1 MNRLR
6 DEFVD
11 STMEEKRLH
20 ENKNREKYWYRWGPY
35 LSERAWA
42 TVRED
47 YSFNGDAWSNFPFE
61 HANARVFRWG
71 EDGLFGVSDNK
82 QLVCMNLALW
92 NGKDERLKERLFG
105 LTGPQGNHGEDCK
118 ELYYYLDNTPSHSYM
133 KALYKYPFKKE
144 FPYKELVEK
153 NAERGYKDKEFEIY
167 EIDGL
172 FQDKETGD
180 SPYYDVFFEMAKDA
194 DNENELNFRITVH
207 NRSNTDSGELY
218 IAPQVFFRNTWAWDA
233 KSEKPNLYKDE
244 KSENLLHV
252 NHKKYGSRQVVF
264 QPSPGG
270 FGEDDSED
278 IDDIDPVLLF
288 TDNESN
294 LVKLFNEKENPS
306 KYTKDA
312 FEEYIV
318 NGKKDSVNPA
328 NEGTKACAV
337 YHFKNI
343 PAGEYVTVRYTFTDK
358 PENKIFET
366 EGISVVDEDQFDNVF
381 DEREEEAE
389 NFYWRIN
396 PAPVSDELRKIQR
409 QAFAGL
415 LWTKQFYNLT
425 WDAWYNGD
433 KNIKPRP
440 PPDRANGRNKNWKH
454 MYIEDILSMPD
465 KWEYPFFASWDT
477 AFHCIPLAMID
488 PDFAKKQLD
497 LLTREWYMH
506 PNGQIPAYEW
516 NFNDVNPPVHAW
528 AVYRVF
534 KIERNVYNREDRVF
548 LERVFQK
555 LLLNFT
561 WWVNRK
567 DVDGKNVFEGGFLGL
582 DNIGVFNRSEPLPT
596 GGTLEQA
603 DSTGWMAFYSLQML
617 NIALELAKSNPVYE
631 DIASKFFEHFILIS
645 DSMSFDYA
653 CDVHNGVEQVSQNLW
668 NEQDKFYYD
677 AISWGNHKEQLPIR
691 SLVGLIPLYATM
703 TLEPNLL
710 KQFPSFKRRVDW
722 FVENRPEIFD
732 RNVASMS
739 KRGVGE
745 RLLLSLVTKERLEA
759 ILTRML
765 DESEFLSAYG
775 IRSLSKYHEKHPFEM
790 EVNGNKYCVSYL
802 PGESDSGM
810 FGGNSNW
817 RGPIWF
823 STSFLI
829 IESLQRFYL
838 YYGSGLKV
846 ECPVGSGDYLNL
858 AEVAEELGYRMIH
871 LFVPDENGERAI
883 NYGEYSEFL
892 SKDEHFK
899 DYLQFFEYFDG
910 DTGRGL
916 GASHQ
921 CGWTALVAKWIS
933 DVGASCVRLPRTPRS
948 SVSTTASISST
959 ETEETVH
966 KLKRMARRK
975 SAKSLV
981 NFTGTVLDLTEE
993 EKHLHRTGGTSTG
1006 LTPRSSVSSIKA
1018 AEIMNEEILDKIKD
1032 EEIEAQQALESSVK
1046 KEVTDDKDDVPENAH
1061 KYESTIMNKLKEKMK
1076 KLTILPKDASAPCSD
1091 EEDEL
1096 VCH

>member
-1 MNRLR
+1 MNKLR
-6 DEFVD
+6 EEFVD
-11 STMEEKRLH
+11 STMEEKRLN
-20 ENKNREKYWYRWGPY
+20 ENKNKEKYWYRWGPY

-82 QLVCMNLALW
+82 QLICMNVALW
-92 NGKDERLKERLFG
+92 NGKDVRLKERLFG
-105 LTGPQGNHGEDCK
+105 LTGPQGNHGEDVK

-133 KALYKYPFKKE
+133 KSLYKYPFKKE
-144 FPYKELVEK
+144 FPYEELVQK
-153 NAERGYKDKEFEIY
+153 NAERGYNDKEFEIY
-167 EIDGL
+167 EIDGV
-172 FQDKETGD
+172 FKDKETGD
-180 SPYYDVFFEMAKDA
+180 SPYFDVFFEMAKDA
-194 DNENELNFRITVH
+194 DNENDLNFRITVH
-207 NRSNTDSGELY
+207 NRSNKDSGELY
-218 IAPQVFFRNTWAWDA
+218 VAPQVFFRNTWAWNL
-233 KSEKPNLYKDE
+233 KGQKPNLYKDE

-252 NHKKYGSRQVVF
+252 EHEKYGHRQVVF

-270 FGEDDSED
+270 FADDDSEEV
-278 IDDIDPVLLF
+278 DDIDPVLLF
-288 TDNESN
+288 TENESN
-294 LVKLFNEKENPS
+294 LVKLFNEEKNPAD
-306 KYTKDA
+306 YTKDA

-318 NGKKDSVNPA
+318 NGKKDAVNPE
-328 NEGTKACAV
+328 NNGTKACAV

-343 PAGEYVTVRYTFTDK
+343 PAGEYVTVRYNFTDK
-358 PENKIFET
+358 PDNKIFQT
-366 EGISVVDEDQFDNVF
+366 EGISVFDEDEFDNVF
-381 DEREEEAE
+381 DEREEEAD
-389 NFYWRIN
+389 NFYWRVN
-396 PAPVSDELRKIQR
+396 PAPITDELRNIQR
-409 QAFAGL
+409 QAYAGL

-440 PPDRANGRNKNWKH
+440 PPDRANGRNKHWKH

-477 AFHCIPLAMID
+477 AFHCVPISMID
-488 PDFAKKQLD
+488 PEFAKKQLD

-534 KIERNVYNREDRVF
+534 KIERSVYNREDRVF

-567 DVDGKNVFEGGFLGL
+567 DVEGRNVFEGGFLGL
-582 DNIGVFNRSEPLPT
+582 DNIGIFNRSEPLPT

-617 NIALELAKSNPVYE
+617 NIALELAKNNPVYE

-645 DSMSFDYA
+645 DSMSFDYK
-653 CDVHNGVEQVSQNLW
+653 CDVHNGTEQVSQNLW
-668 NEQDKFYYD
+668 NDEDKFYYD
-677 AISWGNHKEQLPIR
+677 AITWGNHKMQLPIR

-703 TLEPNLL
+703 TLEPKLL

-722 FVENRPEIFD
+722 FIENRPEIFD

-745 RLLLSLVTKERLEA
+745 RLLLSLVTKDRLEA

-765 DESEFLSAYG
+765 DENEFLSSYG
-775 IRSLSKYHEKHPFEM
+775 IRSLSKYHKDHPFEM
-790 EVNGNKYCVSYL
+790 EVNGNKYGVGYL

-823 STSFLI
+823 PTSFLI

-838 YYGSGLKV
+838 YYGSNFKV
-846 ECPVGSGDYLNL
+846 ECPVGSGEYLNL

-871 LFVPDENGERAI
+871 LFVPDEKGERAI

-892 SKDEHFK
+892 STDEHFK
-899 DYLQFFEYFDG
+899 DYLQFYEYFDG

-933 DVGASCVRLPRTPRS
+933 DVGVSCVRLPRTPRS
-948 SVSTTASISST
+948 SISTASSGHT
-959 ETEETVH
+959 TDEEEEAH
-966 KLKRMARRK
+966 KMKRLARRK

-981 NFTGTVLDLTEE
+981 NFTATVLDLTEE
-993 EKHLHRTGGTSTG
+993 EKHLHRIGGTNTG
-1006 LTPRSSVSSIKA
+1006 LTPRSSISSEKA
-1018 AEIMNEEILDKIKD
+1018 QEMMDEKFDDLIKD
-1032 EEIEAQQALESSVK
+1032 HAESGETTVKQEI
-1046 KEVTDDKDDVPENAH
+1046 TDAKSDAPENAH
-1061 KYESTIMNKLKEKMK
+1061 KYESAIMDKLKEKMK
-1076 KLTILPKDASAPCSD
+1076 QMSVNSPKSEDAFTD
-1091 EEDEL
+1091 EEEDEL